1 MCVKVEANP
10 KPSIFVFVFNYYY
23 YYLNI
28 GTPERGLKEKTADK
42 LKVTR

>member
-10 KPSIFVFVFNYYY
+10 KPSIFVFVFNYY

>member
-1 MCVKVEANP
+1 MCVKVEATP

-42 LKVTR
+42 LKVTW